1 MKRLNRL
8 TAIIVGVLLSFS
20 VFCLGCSKANDGEWI
35 KRVKEPSE
43 YEFSFM
49 AIGDTQILTY
59 YYPDKLENVYDYV
72 LDNVNKKNVKHVF
85 GLGDITDKDTQKEWT
100 VAIEQISRMDGIVP
114 YSVIRG
120 NHDLQSS
127 RRQSY
132 FDMYFG
138 DSESAYSQQYVD
150 CFKGND
156 LIEKTQRARN
166 TVHKFSSSTRDYLVI
181 ALDYGPT
188 DDVLE
193 WASQVVKS
201 HPNHNVIV
209 TTHAYIT
216 HNKGFVN
223 EENSLTFPSRSN
235 PALNDGDQI
244 WEKFIKNHSNI
255 VMVLC
260 GHDPTDKIVMRQS
273 NGVNGNVVT
282 ELLID
287 PQGMDK
293 TLEATGMVAT
303 FYVDANGKTVTV
315 DYYST
320 VRNRYY
326 LAENQFTFEI
336 ATVERA

>member
-132 FDMYFG
+132 FEMYFG

-150 CFKGND
+150 
-156 LIEKTQRARN
+156 
-166 TVHKFSSSTRDYLVI
+166 
-181 ALDYGPT
+181 
-188 DDVLE
+188 
-193 WASQVVKS
+193 
-201 HPNHNVIV
+201 
-209 TTHAYIT
+209 
-216 HNKGFVN
+216 
-223 EENSLTFPSRSN
+223 
-235 PALNDGDQI
+235 
-244 WEKFIKNHSNI
+244 
-255 VMVLC
+255 
-260 GHDPTDKIVMRQS
+260 
-273 NGVNGNVVT
+273 
-282 ELLID
+282 
-287 PQGMDK
+287 
-293 TLEATGMVAT
+293 
-303 FYVDANGKTVTV
+303 
-315 DYYST
+315 
-320 VRNRYY
+320 
-326 LAENQFTFEI
+326 
-336 ATVERA
+336 

>member
-1 MKRLNRL
+1 M
-8 TAIIVGVLLSFS
+8 VG
-20 VFCLGCSKANDGEWI
+20 CGEDDASWI
-35 KRVKEPSE
+35 KSVEEPSE

-49 AIGDTQILTY
+49 VIGDTQILTY

-72 LDNVNKKNVKHVF
+72 LKNVNKKNVKHVF
-85 GLGDITDKDTQKEWT
+85 GLGDITDNDSQEEWT
-100 VAIEQISRMDGIVP
+100 VAMEQITRMDGRVP

-120 NHDLQSS
+120 NHDMRSS
-127 RRQSY
+127 KRQTF
-132 FDMYFG
+132 FDQYFG
-138 DSESAYSQQYVD
+138 DSQSAYSQQYVD

-166 TVHKFSSSTRDYLVI
+166 TVHEFSSSTRDYLVI

-193 WASQVVKS
+193 WASRVVES

-223 EENSLTFPSRSN
+223 KENSSTFPTGSN
-235 PALNDGDQI
+235 PASNNGDGI

-303 FYVDANGKTVTV
+303 FYVGEDGKTVTV